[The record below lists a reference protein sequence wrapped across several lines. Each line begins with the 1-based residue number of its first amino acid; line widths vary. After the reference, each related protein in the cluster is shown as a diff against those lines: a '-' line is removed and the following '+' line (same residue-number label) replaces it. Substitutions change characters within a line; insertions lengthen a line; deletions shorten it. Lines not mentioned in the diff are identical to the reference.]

1 MGWFIKLLLFLQ
13 PFFLLIGGWVIP
25 DESPPN
31 HQWVHFIEAPLL
43 HPYIY
48 KFSLT
53 REIIPL
59 NMINGDESFGWVKLI
74 GIVVVSVWY
83 RCGTGVVRATTLFWF
98 HGTLPLLYLKTSSFI
113 FSSSIYGVHPFLLLG
128 WTTLKNQK

>member
-1 MGWFIKLLLFLQ
+1 MENKINIESQMSCRVPTQTMHFPELRNGILLFLMGS
-13 PFFLLIGGWVIP
+13 FYWSTII
-25 DESPPN
+25 
-31 HQWVHFIEAPLL
+31 APIL
-43 HPYIY
+43 Y

-74 GIVVVSVWY
+74 GIIVVWY
-83 RCGTGVVRATTLFWF
+83 RCSTGVVRATTLFWF